1 MRKMKL
7 TAIVMAA
14 VLAFSAIPAMAGEV
28 ITSTDGT
35 IADEDLGWEK
45 PEETVTFSVYA
56 GEGDPEEAAAN
67 PEGTDTQK
75 GRAFMD
81 AWLLE
86 HMNIAFDWQVMIG
99 DMTERLNLMLT
110 DGSYPE
116 IITWMPDDMAN
127 KFIAQG
133 KAVDLTPYLEKM
145 PNLTRRMG
153 NYLNL
158 LKSDDGNLYKL
169 AIYWG
174 FNPNVAGQDFGV
186 RYDYWLEL
194 GKDKMYETP
203 QEWME
208 VMKEILANHPTNEA
222 GQTTYACTSDNQGRN
237 FLSAMMGAYGF
248 VMAGVNGYKYV
259 DGEYKHWLN
268 TDEGLEFSKLVNQM
282 YREGL
287 IDPDYQSVDYET
299 YTSKETS
306 GQVLGNLG
314 TWWYAWT
321 GGHQKW
327 ALDEGDDYKKEKRIA
342 NVAVHG
348 EGVDFADTTLLTA
361 NFIGSYR
368 MIITDKASE
377 EQIEEIV
384 KYLNWEASEIG
395 NFIMGFG
402 PPMEEN
408 VWKITE
414 DGIWQFD
421 DEIMDVDRKEDSYH
435 PVKDSHGGMIY
446 GLALNCNWLRDDDL
460 GDFTQIDPRVT
471 RVSVYDY
478 WPINPED
485 GSFADEGINI
495 SWGNYANR
503 VEAKDTTMNT
513 TVFDPYD
520 PITTTKTDIED
531 AVTAGWAEIIT
542 ADSEEACVE
551 AFERLRDDCN
561 GMGLEDL
568 TAYYEA
574 SYEKN
579 LAVFNGEE

>member
-1 MRKMKL
+1 MRKKSIAALML
-7 TAIVMAA
+7 ATAMTISAMPA
-14 VLAFSAIPAMAGEV
+14 LAEV
-28 ITSTDGT
+28 ITSQDGT

-45 PEETVTFSVYA
+45 PDETVTFHVYA
-56 GEGDPEEAAAN
+56 GDGDPEEFAAD
-67 PEGTDTQK
+67 EDGGK
-75 GRAFMD
+75 AFMD
-81 AWLLE
+81 NWLLE
-86 HMNIAFDWQVMIG
+86 HMNVAFDWQVMVG

-145 PNLTRRMG
+145 PNLTRRLG

-158 LKSDDGNLYKL
+158 MKNEDGDIYKL
-169 AIYWG
+169 PINWG

-194 GKDKMYETP
+194 GKEKMYETP
-203 QEWME
+203 AEWIE

-222 GQTTYACTSDNQGRN
+222 GQTTYGCTSDNQGKN
-237 FLSAMMGAYGF
+237 FLYAMLGAYGF
-248 VMAGVNGYKYV
+248 VTSGVNGYKIDD
-259 DGEYKHWLN
+259 DGTYKHWLN
-268 TDEGLEFSKLVNQM
+268 TEDGLEFSKLVNQM
-282 YREGL
+282 FREGL
-287 IDPDYQSVDYET
+287 IDPDFQSVDYET
-299 YTSKETS
+299 YTSKETN
-306 GQVLGNLG
+306 GQVLGNVG

-327 ALDEGDDYKKEKRIA
+327 ALDEGENYNKEKRIA

-348 EGVDFADTTLLTA
+348 DGVDFADTTLLTA

-377 EQIEEIV
+377 EQIENIV
-384 KYLNWEASEIG
+384 KFLDWEASEIG
-395 NFIMGFG
+395 TFILGFG

-414 DGIWQFD
+414 DGTWLFD
-421 DEIMDVDRKEDSYH
+421 DVIMDVDRKEDSYH
-435 PVKDSHGGMIY
+435 PVKDGHGGLKYDMAIA
-446 GLALNCNWLRDDDL
+446 GQWLRDDDL
-460 GDFTQIDPRVT
+460 SDFTQIDPRVD

-495 SWGNYANR
+495 SWGDYASR
-503 VEAKDTTMNT
+503 VEAKDTTMYT
-513 TVFDPYD
+513 TVFDAYD
-520 PITTTKTDIED
+520 PITDIKTNIED

-542 ADSEEACVE
+542 ADSEEACVA
-551 AFERLRDDCN
+551 AFETLRDDCN
-561 GMGLEDL
+561 SMGLDEL

-579 LAVFNGEE
+579 LKIFNGEE